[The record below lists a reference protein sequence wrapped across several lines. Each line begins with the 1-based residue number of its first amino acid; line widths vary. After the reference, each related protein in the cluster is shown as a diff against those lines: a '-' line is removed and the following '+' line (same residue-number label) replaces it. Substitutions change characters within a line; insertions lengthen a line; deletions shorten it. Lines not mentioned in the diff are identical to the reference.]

1 MINNLF
7 YQVNNGQHPKFLE
20 YPKGICAIT
29 RKVIDNYNTL
39 SDREFMNLYQCSK
52 HVYAKRVARYGDPYM
67 KAPLA
72 RMGKILAKIIK

>member
-7 YQVNNGQHPKFLE
+7 CQGKKYPAFLE

-39 SDREFMNLYQCSK
+39 SDRDFMNLYQCSK
-52 HVYAKRVARYGDPYM
+52 SVYAKRVARYGDPYM

-72 RMGKILAKIIK
+72 RIGKWLAKHMYN

>member
-7 YQVNNGQHPKFLE
+7 CRVKDNPAFLE
-20 YPKGICAIT
+20 YPKGICAVT
-29 RKVIDNYNTL
+29 RKVIDAYNTL
-39 SDREFMNLYQCSK
+39 SEQEFMNLYQCTK
-52 HVYAKRVARYGDPYM
+52 RVYAKRVARYGDPYM